1 MERAA
6 VRRARPGARDVRPAR
21 RGSEPDDVAA
31 VHATLHG
38 THRAPWQ
45 GLAPTGRTIAVEHMF
60 FFRFTEERITDVWE
74 MLDRPAMTAQ
84 LQG

>member
-1 MERAA
+1 
-6 VRRARPGARDVRPAR
+6 
-21 RGSEPDDVAA
+21 
-31 VHATLHG
+31 
-38 THRAPWQ
+38 
-45 GLAPTGRTIAVEHMF
+45 MF